1 MGSFDKGPVSPLPSS
16 AIASAGALYDYLQP
30 VVYRTWTPE
39 YWDQVY
45 FFLAT
50 KIAITLFATFMMT
63 RLIFRGE
70 WWFVRRVRVRKGV
83 ILVPK
88 ITDSTI
94 LLGGIFIAT
103 DAAYRIKFIQWF
115 RGPTYQKPHNALTL
129 EAMRLFPAFLAAWN
143 HMAASSLIWP
153 LRPADLNPWL
163 WHAGWLGLPIAFL
176 ASFLP
181 PIIISDV
188 YNNRGLDVYT
198 DTLLPLIQ
206 AAGTTGVVTDE
217 MQRLALQVHEQIANA
232 CFYIGVWAL
241 IGGIWIAILVI
252 PYAMIAITLCSRL
265 ARAYRRLS
273 DDSRCPS
280 STEPDDSA
288 NSHRQSYPA
297 APPSNEGPVGLAI
310 DLQHSSTGRSQDGR
324 ADGYSRPEQSHEL
337 LSSKRTSR
345 LATRRRQMAKLTP
358 FRMAKYIAGVA
369 PLRHE
374 ETEILKRPVAPRT
387 ARKIL
392 RNFLVHS
399 IIEFG
404 SIWGLMV
411 CLLAPILW
419 IAVKSYPEMRDLV
432 PDPKYGSSFMRTNE
446 LFHTVE
452 LWAVVVFDTL
462 VVTSM
467 LKRQA
472 FPLKV
477 DVHAALEARAAHQHQ
492 NRIQGMSI
500 FANDLAPHRGDRKQS
515 AEATRVGASYDS
527 AGHPSHPLD
536 SGLSVPDWQAKSNR
550 AHSNAT
556 TAGTEAPLTDFSS
569 RTVRRGSQTGRA
581 GRRSGCRP
589 SSSTYEDEGA
599 EDSPEIVD
607 YKSELGETT
616 DADEA
621 IVRHSS
627 TSDRALGHRA
637 VEHPENDAARPES
650 VASSRM
656 PMIDDTHDIPMHQP
670 LGSRGSGTEDLSWY
684 AGMGAGRSI
693 VLQALASGQAGDL
706 GMSGRSR
713 RPKAAWRQT
722 GLSEDVEQT
731 SGSLRSPTKFATP
744 HGFIGPALSPTNT
757 VHSPRGQAPN
767 TPIALQNMTP
777 STPRSPT
784 GRFPGRSP
792 RI

>member
-1 MGSFDKGPVSPLPSS
+1 MGSFDKSAVSPLPSS

-39 YWDQVY
+39 YWHQVY

-115 RGPTYQKPHNALTL
+115 RGPTYQRPHNALTL

-188 YNNRGLDVYT
+188 YNNRGLDIYS

-232 CFYIGVWAL
+232 CFYIGIWAL

-265 ARAYRRLS
+265 ARAYRR
-273 DDSRCPS
+273 
-280 STEPDDSA
+280 
-288 NSHRQSYPA
+288 
-297 APPSNEGPVGLAI
+297 
-310 DLQHSSTGRSQDGR
+310 
-324 ADGYSRPEQSHEL
+324 
-337 LSSKRTSR
+337 
-345 LATRRRQMAKLTP
+345 
-358 FRMAKYIAGVA
+358 F
-369 PLRHE
+369 
-374 ETEILKRPVAPRT
+374 
-387 ARKIL
+387 
-392 RNFLVHS
+392 

-419 IAVKSYPEMRDLV
+419 IAVKSYPEMRDLS
-432 PDPKYGSSFMRTNE
+432 PDAKYGSSFMRTNE

-500 FANDLAPHRGDRKQS
+500 FGNDLAPHRGDRKQS

-527 AGHPSHPLD
+527 P
-536 SGLSVPDWQAKSNR
+536 
-550 AHSNAT
+550 
-556 TAGTEAPLTDFSS
+556 
-569 RTVRRGSQTGRA
+569 GR
-581 GRRSGCRP
+581 
-589 SSSTYEDEGA
+589 EM
-599 EDSPEIVD
+599 
-607 YKSELGETT
+607 T

-637 VEHPENDAARPES
+637 VEHPENDGARPES

-706 GMSGRSR
+706 GTSGRSR

-722 GLSEDVEQT
+722 GLSEDVEQS

-757 VHSPRGQAPN
+757 VHSPRGQVPN
-767 TPIALQNMTP
+767 TPIALHNMTP
-777 STPRSPT
+777 STPRSPN